1 MPKIIKVNA
10 TYYFIMK
17 TSNKRELQQIKSNN
31 LSSIN
36 FKEFT
41 KIYKKNTEKIM
52 NTTIF
57 IFSVPYDFFIK

>member
-1 MPKIIKVNA
+1 
-10 TYYFIMK
+10 MK

-36 FKEFT
+36 FKDFT

-57 IFSVPYDFFIK
+57 IFSAPYDFFIK